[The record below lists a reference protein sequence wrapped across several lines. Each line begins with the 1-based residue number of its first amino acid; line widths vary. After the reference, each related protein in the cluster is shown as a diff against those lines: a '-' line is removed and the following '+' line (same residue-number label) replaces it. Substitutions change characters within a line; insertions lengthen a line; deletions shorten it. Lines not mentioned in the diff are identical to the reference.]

1 LPQQTDPEE
10 KVRRALKKLTR
21 MGPMTIATGEQL
33 LSQPGLEEQ
42 LTTGGN
48 PGRRRIAALLTN
60 GATGCAARCK
70 CGSWQVAIWDPNA
83 DYLAMW
89 DRRFGSGVRKHVKG
103 CTGVDREDS
112 LAEHEV
118 GGAEVASRTSARD
131 W

>member
-1 LPQQTDPEE
+1 MPQQTDPEE

-48 PGRRRIAALLTN
+48 PGRRRITEQLTN
-60 GATGCAARCK
+60 RATGCAARCK